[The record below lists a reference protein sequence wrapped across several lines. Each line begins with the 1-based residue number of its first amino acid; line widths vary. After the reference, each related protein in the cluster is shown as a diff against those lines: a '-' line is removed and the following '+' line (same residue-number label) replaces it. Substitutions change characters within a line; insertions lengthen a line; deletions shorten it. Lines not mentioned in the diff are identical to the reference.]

1 LGALFISDLH
11 LDSARP
17 DVTDQFL
24 AFLDSAGKDADAL
37 YILGDLFEAWVG
49 DDDPD
54 PEKRRVVDALAQLAS
69 GGPRCFFMRGNRD
82 FLTGTKFASQAR
94 VRILPDPSV
103 VQLYGRRVLLMH
115 GDTLC
120 TDDAEY
126 QAFRRRVR
134 DPAWQQQFLAQP
146 IARRLAMAGEARDA
160 SRRHTGS
167 APAAIMDVNEQA
179 VVEVLRTTGADTLIH
194 GHTHRPGVHTHRVD
208 GREATRIVLG
218 DWYEQGSV
226 LRWHRTG
233 YSLDALPR

>member
-1 LGALFISDLH
+1 MGTLFISDLH
-11 LDSARP
+11 LDAARP
-17 DVTDQFL
+17 EITDQFL
-24 AFLDSAGKDADAL
+24 AFLDEEGKRAEAL

-49 DDDPD
+49 DDDPE
-54 PEKRRVVDALAQLAS
+54 PGKRRVVDALAAFES

-82 FLTGTKFASQAR
+82 FLTGTKFASEAR
-94 VRILPDPSV
+94 VHILPDPSV
-103 VQLYGRRVLLMH
+103 VELYGRRVLLMH

-126 QAFRRRVR
+126 QAFRRTVR

-146 IARRLAMAGEARDA
+146 IARRLALAGEARDA

-167 APAAIMDVNEQA
+167 APAAIMDVNEEA
-179 VVEVLRTTGADTLIH
+179 VVEVLRSAAVDTLIH

-208 GREATRIVLG
+208 GRETTRIVLG

-226 LRWHRTG
+226 LRWNRTG